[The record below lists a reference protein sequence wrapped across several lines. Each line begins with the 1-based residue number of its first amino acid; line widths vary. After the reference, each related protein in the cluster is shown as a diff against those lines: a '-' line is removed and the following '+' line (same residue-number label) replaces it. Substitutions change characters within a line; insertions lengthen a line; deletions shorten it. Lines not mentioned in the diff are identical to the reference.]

1 MIETKINIRKRAI
14 EVYEDGKLIKTFLGK
29 YKSRKVGTHYIDY
42 YEGERFIKK
51 IPVDKTEP
59 VLEETDTLK
68 LIRNLGYN
76 SNKKEIEVIS
86 KNGDKVIHKNATEK
100 DWEIISGVFYRN
112 IFMKV
117 FSFMFLIIII
127 VCFLATFRIVLT
139 KII

>member
-1 MIETKINIRKRAI
+1 MTETKINKKNRSI

-42 YEGERFIKK
+42 YEGEKLVKK

-59 VLEETDTLK
+59 VLQETDKIK
-68 LIRNLGYN
+68 LIREFSYSPNT
-76 SNKKEIEVIS
+76 KEIEVIS
-86 KNGDKVIHKNATEK
+86 KNGDKIIHKNATEK

-127 VCFLATFRIVLT
+127 VCFLATIKIALT